1 MFVEEFA
8 IGTIFV
14 VSNSG
19 DVDVGQTTFSN
30 DDVSG
35 CTSVAN
41 WAVTGM
47 LGSVGANF

>member
-8 IGTIFV
+8 ISTTFV
-14 VSNSG
+14 VSNSEEF
-19 DVDVGQTTFSN
+19 DVGRTTFSN

-41 WAVTGM
+41 WVVTGI

>member
-19 DVDVGQTTFSN
+19 DVDVGETTFSN

-35 CTSVAN
+35 CTPVAN
-41 WAVTGM
+41 WVVTGM
-47 LGSVGANF
+47 LGPVGANF